1 MVSPAIQLSS
11 VSLCDGGL
19 LLESTKY
26 FKTKFIYSAIFIMY
40 LPSKSN
46 IGNTEM
52 TNIAPASRDSQD
64 QVNKYTTLC
73 QML

>member
-1 MVSPAIQLSS
+1 
-11 VSLCDGGL
+11 
-19 LLESTKY
+19 
-26 FKTKFIYSAIFIMY
+26 MY

-46 IGNTEM
+46 IRNTEM